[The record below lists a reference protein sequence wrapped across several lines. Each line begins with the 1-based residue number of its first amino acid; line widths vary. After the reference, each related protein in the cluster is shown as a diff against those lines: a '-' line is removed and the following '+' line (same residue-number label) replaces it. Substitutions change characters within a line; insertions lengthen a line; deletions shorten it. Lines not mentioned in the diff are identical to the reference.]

1 MKPISRASARAIF
14 LPTAPL
20 RRQEKTDGDTSSA
33 AAAAALAKSWGK
45 GFNCSAIWEDL
56 PSKVKQ
62 QQQPSC
68 SAANREKD
76 RRIKLAYKKLKEK
89 LKELADEI
97 DQRNIDEP
105 HKAFNAFNPRQL
117 EWSVSV

>member
-1 MKPISRASARAIF
+1 MRPRSPSLHWVSPPL
-14 LPTAPL
+14 LPPGA
-20 RRQEKTDGDTSSA
+20 
-33 AAAAALAKSWGK
+33 
-45 GFNCSAIWEDL
+45 
-56 PSKVKQ
+56 
-62 QQQPSC
+62 
-68 SAANREKD
+68 
-76 RRIKLAYKKLKEK
+76 AYKEVFRGRFTEDERRVVFIEEGTWIRVAVDRDALCNSEYKGARGKELKEK

>member
-1 MKPISRASARAIF
+1 MGWDCEDEPAG
-14 LPTAPL
+14 
-20 RRQEKTDGDTSSA
+20 DGDTSSA
-33 AAAAALAKSWGK
+33 TAAAALAKSWGK

-76 RRIKLAYKKLKEK
+76 RRIKLAYKELKEK

-105 HKAFNAFNPRQL
+105 HRAFNAFNPRQL